1 LLRSKSVQP
10 QQPTNT
16 VDNNRLT
23 AEVARLQQEYNK
35 LKSESDRTLSQKQ
48 TEFGIIEA
56 EVKRLNV
63 IVNSNEGQ
71 FNALV
76 RDNEVLLHDNQV
88 FFNDINAY
96 KQKEGD
102 LQKIIQELEAK
113 LGGKSSEAASTA
125 TLRMEFNTK
134 EARYLD
140 EIRVLKQDKTTLER
154 DLLGRQ
160 SSQ

>member
-1 LLRSKSVQP
+1 MLRSKSVQP

-134 EARYLD
+134 EARYLE

>member
-1 LLRSKSVQP
+1 MLRSKSVQP
-10 QQPTNT
+10 QQPTSA

-134 EARYLD
+134 EARYLE
-140 EIRVLKQDKTTLER
+140 EIRVLKRDKTTLER

>member
-1 LLRSKSVQP
+1 MLRSKSVQP

-88 FFNDINAY
+88 FFNDINVY

-134 EARYLD
+134 EARYLE

>member
-1 LLRSKSVQP
+1 MLRSKSVQP